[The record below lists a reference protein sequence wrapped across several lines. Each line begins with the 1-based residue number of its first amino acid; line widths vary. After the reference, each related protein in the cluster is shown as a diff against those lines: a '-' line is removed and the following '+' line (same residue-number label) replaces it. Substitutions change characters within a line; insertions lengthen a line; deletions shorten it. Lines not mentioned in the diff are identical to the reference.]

1 MIKDGFKEIFQ
12 ISEKNF
18 KFVLKHIDDIC
29 SFENM
34 CIYSIDITG
43 DAMLDENLF

>member
-12 ISEKNF
+12 ISVEIF
-18 KFVLKHIDDIC
+18 EFVLKHIDDIC

-43 DAMLDENLF
+43 DVMLDENFF